1 MAAPDL
7 PAPGLLKSNSINVS
21 SIGGNHVLDI
31 VVWATGLTGPL
42 GRQVQFTSEFTTNQ
56 VPVDWAVQETTYF
69 SSNNGDSLG
78 NTLAGTIFY
87 TNGAPPPE
95 SVVLDNVNVH
105 EPYLCRGAILSHL
118 QPRHRW
124 R

>member
-21 SIGGNHVLDI
+21 SIGGNQVLDI

-69 SSNNGDSLG
+69 TRLPARKSR
-78 NTLAGTIFY
+78 LARLA
-87 TNGAPPPE
+87 AP
-95 SVVLDNVNVH
+95 
-105 EPYLCRGAILSHL
+105 RA
-118 QPRHRW
+118 
-124 R
+124 